1 MSRKPKQ
8 TKTCPACGLPFE
20 NRRKW
25 ESRNLWPSIVYC
37 SERCRRRGRNPNDS
51 TDRSSGD

>member
-37 SERCRRRGRNPNDS
+37 SARCRRRGRNPNDS